1 MGAAARSWDH
11 PRWSYD
17 ETRSAA
23 ARRSAARV
31 AERSGPGAGRPQP
44 RVRRGPAEDTVY
56 PGTHGQPVVDR
67 QSSVRPALWVVHRP
81 RPRFGFIVVLVAA
94 LGMALMAPVGL
105 NVAVVRSQFQVA
117 QLQERMDDL
126 IAERSALKA
135 EQAGLSSTQRVK
147 DTADRLGMVTPP
159 EVGFIDLGGR
169 VASDDGVVPTRSASA
184 VADLG
189 TGDGLVV
196 ASASR
201 EAGPGQ

>member
-1 MGAAARSWDH
+1 M
-11 PRWSYD
+11 
-17 ETRSAA
+17 
-23 ARRSAARV
+23 
-31 AERSGPGAGRPQP
+31 
-44 RVRRGPAEDTVY
+44 
-56 PGTHGQPVVDR
+56 VDR